1 MTTPDHWNIPR
12 EDSGT
17 PPAADDLVILVP
29 STAGAAPKSRSL
41 QEVGDTFPPIPV
53 YSTAVAY
60 STNQPV
66 IHEFHLYIA
75 GADIAAGGILPG
87 AAGSLWHTVAPA
99 AFIRGR
105 WRVGVAYG
113 VSDVVVFLD
122 RFYSSR
128 VAHTSTAANAPDVS
142 AATWS
147 SLTPSITPHG
157 AQLEPAS
164 EGVME
169 ALTLAGTRGWN
180 VRDGS
185 VEEWAR
191 EGGDDVPWDRV
202 DHSEIDGTLAD
213 LNTGTQPAIFTG
225 SGSSRLVIAR
235 AATTRNGP
243 RSGQMSQVLT
253 ANLAPLQN
261 VRSRF
266 IMVAS
271 VGLGYIENLNHAI
284 DTKWQWRQNSG
295 TWADVS
301 AWVQNLYW
309 HSQEAEEDNAFF
321 TVADSFVPTSDLTL
335 ADGIH
340 FRLLMRKTGGSAT
353 GGTSAENRT
362 LICVEFPPALGP
374 RGPAGAPG
382 TSGQTADQVLAAL
395 GGAVLPT
402 LAATSRGKYLRQNVD
417 DETWDLEDPMEDQ
430 TLGVRRSATE
440 AGYAL
445 DGSIAGGLIPVADP
459 APLDGFPDGL
469 AGVMLPGDKAKLDL
483 YPDAP
488 LPVLSAAQVDGRI
501 VVWGRAG
508 STVLVPAA
516 RLATGVRTGRKF
528 LRDDQVWASIPQYR
542 RLHSTEFPY
551 EAGDLAEVQG
561 SVWMSKISQQGAFAA
576 ANWTRVGNLT
586 DTEFATEVGADIV
599 DLVRG
604 AWTVGQSV
612 KTGELWHH
620 ENTLY
625 VARRDHTATTGTAP
639 PASSYWR
646 SVFTPAAEL
655 PTGGDVGEHLYW
667 DTGGPRWIDGINRS
681 SVFQTRGDAKNSSNQ
696 PLWQAVRPV
705 SDLSAPDRTVADIAT
720 AGSMVSFSMQAGGQ
734 QHHGLEYVWQ
744 RWPDDVTTQLG
755 ENSYQ
760 QVGTWGP
767 AGHVNLIFPEWQSDA
782 WQPTRRVIKASR
794 TSAGVLL
801 LLQDPAVVPMTNF
814 RVFRA
819 QGMISRGV

>member
-29 STAGAAPKSRSL
+29 PTAGAAPKSRSL

-66 IHEFHLYIA
+66 IYQFHLYIA

-202 DHSEIDGTLAD
+202 DHSPVDQVLTD
-213 LNTGTQPAIFTG
+213 LGTGTQPVIFVG

-253 ANLAPLQN
+253 ANLATLQN
-261 VRSRF
+261 ARSRF
-266 IMVAS
+266 IMIAS
-271 VGLGYIENLNHAI
+271 VGLGYIENSDHGI

-295 TWADVS
+295 AWADVS

-309 HSQEAEEDNAFF
+309 HSQAAEEDNAFF

-340 FRLLMRKTGGSAT
+340 FRLLMRKTGGSET

-362 LICVEFPPALGP
+362 LICVEFPPARGP

-382 TSGQTADQVLAAL
+382 TPGQSADQVLAAL

-402 LAATSRGKYLRQNVD
+402 LAAASRGKYLRQNVD

-483 YPDAP
+483 YPDTP

-576 ANWTRVGNLT
+576 ANWIRVGNLT

-612 KTGELWHH
+612 KAGELWHH

-625 VARRDHTATTGTAP
+625 VARRDHTATAGTAP
-639 PASSYWR
+639 PAASYWR
-646 SVFTPAAEL
+646 SVFTPEPVSARWVMRSERGCTLAGAAAPSAGQSQWWQLEKPPL
-655 PTGGDVGEHLYW
+655 GA
-667 DTGGPRWIDGINRS
+667 R
-681 SVFQTRGDAKNSSNQ
+681 TRGRVFVDDIPNLSQLAVAVHRHGTNIPAIWGANSDRE
-696 PLWQAVRPV
+696 LMWALY
-705 SDLSAPDRTVADIAT
+705 DPDVFSFGVTSVPFTWT
-720 AGSMVSFSMQAGGQ
+720 AGTGVNIGAS
-734 QHHGLEYVWQ
+734 
-744 RWPDDVTTQLG
+744 RWDSDQWEPTRMRCKIGKTTDTPAKLLVAFPPTSDST
-755 ENSYQ
+755 ENPNR
-760 QVGTWGP
+760 VDLFWWGP
-767 AGHVNLIFPEWQSDA
+767 E
-782 WQPTRRVIKASR
+782 
-794 TSAGVLL
+794 
-801 LLQDPAVVPMTNF
+801 
-814 RVFRA
+814 
-819 QGMISRGV
+819 